1 MVHSGIRVLFEGEN
15 FARLMSGLWTSI
27 WIAALSLLIGL
38 VLGTVFGVLRATHS
52 QGNIIMRVIM
62 KVIHFILRLY
72 LEFFRI
78 VPTVVLLYLVYYI
91 LPRQLHV
98 NWPATWMAV
107 LAFSLWVAAEFSDIV
122 RGALESVPKSQRESG
137 LALGLSNMQLFRY
150 VLLPQA
156 VKLELPATINLATRV
171 VKTTSLLML
180 ISVVEVINVGQ
191 QIIEAN
197 NQQYPTGVFWV
208 YGLIFILYFILDY
221 PLSVLSKRLTAEQ
234 K

>member
-1 MVHSGIRVLFEGEN
+1 MAHSGINVLFEGSN
-15 FARLMSGLWTSI
+15 FARLMAGLWNSI
-27 WIAALSLLIGL
+27 WIAAVALVIGL
-38 VLGTVFGVLRATHS
+38 IIGTIFGVLRTLP
-52 QGNIIMRVIM
+52 NKPIR
-62 KVIHFILRLY
+62 FILRLY

-91 LPRQLHV
+91 LPRTFHV

-107 LAFSLWVAAEFSDIV
+107 LAFALWVAAEFSDIV
-122 RGALESVPKSQRESG
+122 RGALESVPESQKEAG
-137 LALGLSNMQLFRY
+137 LALGLNKVQLFRY

-171 VKTTSLLML
+171 IKTTSLLML
-180 ISVVEVINVGQ
+180 ISVMEVINVGQ

-208 YGLIFILYFILDY
+208 YGFIFILYFILDY
-221 PLSVLSKRLTAEQ
+221 PLSAWAKRMTNKQ